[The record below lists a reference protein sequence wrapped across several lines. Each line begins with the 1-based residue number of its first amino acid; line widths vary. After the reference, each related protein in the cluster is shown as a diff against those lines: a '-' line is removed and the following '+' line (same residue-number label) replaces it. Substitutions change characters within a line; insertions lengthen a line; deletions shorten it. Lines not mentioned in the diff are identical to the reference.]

1 MSNTTSTCLVPFL
14 KSHLDLSEYQLGFS
28 KNPKFNY
35 KFMKGF
41 TLLELLITICM
52 AFILIFVAVPN
63 LIDFHRKQNADAV
76 TAEIRRTLS
85 IARQYAVSTQKT
97 ITACGIIDTHTCTKN
112 HINSLLIFVDEN
124 NNKTLDSNEYLL
136 LNRDIKHQG
145 SLRLSASLGARHI
158 QFNGNG
164 SSKQA
169 GSFIY
174 CVPEKPTLAR
184 RIVFSMTG
192 RSYIGKDMDGDGIIT
207 LANKKPITC

>member
-1 MSNTTSTCLVPFL
+1 MSNITDTYRL
-14 KSHLDLSEYQLGFS
+14 YFS
-28 KNPKFNY
+28 KYQKPY
-35 KFMKGF
+35 HQTAQGF
-41 TLLELLITICM
+41 TLLELIITISI

-85 IARQYAVSTQKT
+85 VARQYAVNTQK
-97 ITACGIIDTHTCTKN
+97 IVTACGIVDTNTCAKN
-112 HINSLLIFVDEN
+112 DINGLLIFIDEN
-124 NNKTLDSNEYLL
+124 NNKTLDTNEYLL
-136 LNRDIKHQG
+136 LNREIKHQG
-145 SLRLSASLGARHI
+145 SLKLSASLGAKHI

-174 CVPEKPTLAR
+174 CVPKKPTLAR

>member
-1 MSNTTSTCLVPFL
+1 MSNMTKTHHLLFS
-14 KSHLDLSEYQLGFS
+14 KSHISSS
-28 KNPKFNY
+28 KHRLVSSKYRNSYYNFVR
-35 KFMKGF
+35 GF
-41 TLLELLITICM
+41 TLLELLITISI

-63 LIDFHRKQNADAV
+63 LMDFHRKQNADAV

-85 IARQYAVSTQKT
+85 VARQYAVSTQKI
-97 ITACGIIDTHTCTKN
+97 ITACGIVDTKTCAKN
-112 HINSLLIFVDEN
+112 NINSLLIFIDAN
-124 NNKTLDSNEYLL
+124 NNKALDSNEYLL
-136 LNRDIKHQG
+136 LNREIKHQG
-145 SLRLSASLGARHI
+145 SLKLSASFGAKYI
-158 QFNGNG
+158 QFNSNG

-192 RSYIGKDMDGDGIIT
+192 RSYIGRDMDGDGIIT